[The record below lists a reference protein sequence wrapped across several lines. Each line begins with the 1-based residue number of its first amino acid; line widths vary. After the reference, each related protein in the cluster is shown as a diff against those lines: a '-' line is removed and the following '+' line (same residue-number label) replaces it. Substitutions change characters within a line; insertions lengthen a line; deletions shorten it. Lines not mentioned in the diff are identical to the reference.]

1 MIGHTSQPI
10 QFDDVADIYDDYV
23 RTDFDIPFWLSE
35 AKSLTGKVLELACGT
50 GRVSIPLLKAGVN
63 LFCVDYAPRMLD
75 KLSTKLEENGLSC
88 PVICQDIAELALPD
102 RFDLIFIPF
111 HSFSEI
117 LQEHRRRAALERI
130 RDHLTPQGTFI
141 CTLQNP
147 AIHTSSMDGTMRP
160 VGEFP
165 MENGD
170 TLVVNSQ
177 LDFDPSSQL
186 ASGKQTYDR
195 LNPDS
200 VLIDHRSLDVSFY
213 LFRKLEF
220 EAFSRDAG
228 FEIAEL
234 FGDYD
239 RTAFDGQSSK
249 FMIWRLARSATGSR
263 ASQYKTSQMEKP

>member
-1 MIGHTSQPI
+1 MNGRTLQPI
-10 QFDDVADIYDDYV
+10 QFDSVADIYDDYV
-23 RTDFDIPFWLSE
+23 RADFDIPFWLSE
-35 AKSLTGKVLELACGT
+35 ATTVTGKVLELACGT

-75 KLSTKLEENGLSC
+75 KLRTKLEENHLSC
-88 PVICQDIAELALPD
+88 PVICQDMAELALAD

-117 LQEHRRRAALERI
+117 LQEQKRRAALERI

-141 CTLQNP
+141 CTLQN
-147 AIHTSSMDGTMRP
+147 AVVHTSTMDGTTHP
-160 VGEFP
+160 VGRFS

-177 LDFDPSSQL
+177 LDFDPSSQI

-195 LNPDS
+195 FSPDR

-213 LFRKLEF
+213 LFHKLEF
-220 EAFSRDAG
+220 ETLSRDVR
-228 FEIAEL
+228 FEVAEL
-234 FGDYD
+234 FGNYD
-239 RTAFDGQSSK
+239 RTPFDEQASR
-249 FMIWRLARSATGSR
+249 FMIWKLVRSATGSR
-263 ASQYKTSQMEKP
+263 AS